1 MKKIYK
7 NLCILFELGFTK
19 YVSTVYFCTGV
30 KRITFVIMAEW
41 KQLISEWLSEYA
53 ALQENEIKSFAA
65 EHEHNHEI
73 ATAIFNLFY
82 SEDEGE
88 PSTASKIENDSE
100 FEQVSMI
107 YCKQCIPLL

>member
-1 MKKIYK
+1 M
-7 NLCILFELGFTK
+7 
-19 YVSTVYFCTGV
+19 
-30 KRITFVIMAEW
+30 MAEW

-82 SEDEGE
+82 SEDESESNTSG
-88 PSTASKIENDSE
+88 KIENDSQ

-107 YCKQCIPLL
+107 FVNCIGIPLLSYNTYLIWNN